1 MNKTKPD
8 KTSAWK
14 IEAIPPPVEELC
26 QLMSVGRT
34 RFRYPQEGALRAAT
48 HAPGDGST
56 PSTDRMHQLDSE
68 DTKFEKEKSW
78 NAIISTWQLLGKG
91 KWKIGRKKGMI
102 FEFGSKN
109 ASNPSSSLPH
119 QNHT

>member
-48 HAPGDGST
+48 HAPGDGAVPCS
-56 PSTDRMHQLDSE
+56 
-68 DTKFEKEKSW
+68 
-78 NAIISTWQLLGKG
+78 
-91 KWKIGRKKGMI
+91 KKM
-102 FEFGSKN
+102 K
-109 ASNPSSSLPH
+109 
-119 QNHT
+119 QK